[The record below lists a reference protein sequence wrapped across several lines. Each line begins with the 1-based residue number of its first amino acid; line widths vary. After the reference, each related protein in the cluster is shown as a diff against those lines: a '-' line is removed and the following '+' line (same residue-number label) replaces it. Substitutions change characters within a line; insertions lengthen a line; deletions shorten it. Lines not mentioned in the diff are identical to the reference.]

1 MKTLAAAAIVGLFC
15 ATALALDVP
24 EGFLGSYDKALEL
37 AKKENKPLY
46 LHFTTD
52 WCGWCRKIEKDDYAN
67 PKGQAALKDFV
78 AASLD
83 CTQGEKAPA
92 DNAKNQKL
100 MEKYGGSGYPYI
112 VILAPDGTK
121 LYTIE
126 GYKPLE
132 GFLADLKEAKDAS
145 KKYGDF
151 VEYAKKADVKSYE
164 YNRKAMDVFET
175 TDQWDKAAAAA
186 QQVLDL
192 DANNAKGDAAAAKLV
207 LLEAAQAAEG
217 EKDAKK
223 IAALQADIRKLD
235 PANEKGVYEKMISA
249 QVEADLQSM
258 TRANRDE
265 VFKKVEA
272 TLIELS
278 KMKNL
283 KKAQE
288 VLFMLGRIQAAQN
301 RLDDA
306 LATEETALKADPN
319 SPHAAEIKTM
329 IERIKTVKSGARTT
343 RPATTEE

>member
-1 MKTLAAAAIVGLFC
+1 MKTLLAAATVAILS
-15 ATALALDVP
+15 AAAMALDPP
-24 EGFLGSYDKALEL
+24 EGFLSSYDKALEQ

-92 DNAKNQKL
+92 DNQKNQKL

-132 GFLADLKEAKDAS
+132 GFLVDLKQAKAAS
-145 KKYGDF
+145 GKYADF
-151 VEYAKKADVKSYE
+151 TEYAKKADVKTYE
-164 YNRKAMDVFET
+164 YNRKAMDVFEAT
-175 TDQWDKAAAAA
+175 EQWDKAAQAA

-192 DANNAKGDAAAAKLV
+192 DANNAKGDAGTAKFV
-207 LLEAAQAAEG
+207 LLEAAQAGEG

-235 PANEKGVYEKMISA
+235 PANEKGVYEKMVSA
-249 QVEADLQSM
+249 QAEADLRGM
-258 TRANRDE
+258 TRDNRAE

-272 TLIELS
+272 TLTDLS

-283 KKAQE
+283 KTAQDI
-288 VLFMLGRIQAAQN
+288 LFLLGRIQAAQN
-301 RLDDA
+301 KLDEA
-306 LATEETALKADPN
+306 LASVEKALAADPN
-319 SPHAAEIKTM
+319 SPHAADIKSI
-329 IERIKTVKSGARTT
+329 IERLKAAKSAPRTT
-343 RPATTEE
+343 RPAPK